1 MPDATSTDAAGWRPV
16 GELDPGLLGKGRS
29 LALSVAQWPARVAN
43 SYVAGPT
50 WIDRMYLEWDAAAGT
65 LVTPSFDRELAI
77 GLDLATLQMWFLEQR
92 RRVPHSFDP
101 EGRSPAQAEAW
112 ILVELL
118 HRGVATTQFSK
129 ALPYELPDLMS
140 GDAEEYSPQSCA
152 AELRELA
159 AWYHNASI
167 SLRAAAKRIG
177 VAAPHIACNP
187 QDLTLMCQV
196 KVGAGQPKNQ
206 KVEVGFS
213 PGRHATDDPYFYVKA
228 ASGNPGAPSMLRA
241 ATIIA
246 AGAPQTRLAGF
257 LQDAI
262 SALGQ
267 SQC

>member
-1 MPDATSTDAAGWRPV
+1 MPDRTIADAAGWRPV
-16 GELDPGLLGKGRS
+16 GELEPGLLRKGRS

-50 WIDRMYLEWDAAAGT
+50 WVDRMCLQWDAAAGT
-65 LVTPSFDRELAI
+65 LVTPSFGRDLAI
-77 GLDLATLQMWFLEQR
+77 GLDLTTLQMWFLEQR
-92 RRVPHSFDP
+92 QRVPHSFDP

-118 HRGVATTQFSK
+118 HRGAETTRFSK
-129 ALPYELPDLMS
+129 ALPYELPDLIS

-152 AELRELA
+152 AELRELT

-167 SLRAAAKRIG
+167 SLRAAAKQIG
-177 VAAPHIACNP
+177 VTAPHITCNP
-187 QDLTLMCQV
+187 QNLTLTCRTE
-196 KVGAGQPKNQ
+196 VGRAQSRRHT
-206 KVEVGFS
+206 VELGFS
-213 PGRHATDDPYFYVKA
+213 PGQDATDDPYFYVKPA
-228 ASGNPGAPSMLRA
+228 DGNSGAPSMLRA
-241 ATIIA
+241 TTISA

-267 SQC
+267 SRC

>member
-1 MPDATSTDAAGWRPV
+1 MPDASSTDAAGWRPV

-43 SYVAGPT
+43 SYVTGKT
-50 WIDRMYLEWDAAAGT
+50 WVDRMCLLWDAAAGT

-118 HRGVATTQFSK
+118 HRGVETARFSK
-129 ALPYELPDLMS
+129 ALPYELPDLLS

-152 AELRELA
+152 AALRELT

-167 SLRAAAKRIG
+167 SLRAAAKQIG
-177 VAAPHIACNP
+177 VAAPPIACNP
-187 QDLTLMCQV
+187 QNLTLTCRV
-196 KVGAGQPKNQ
+196 EVGGEQPTSQ
-206 KVEVGFS
+206 KVELGFS
-213 PGRHATDDPYFYVKA
+213 PGEHASDSPYFYIKA
-228 ASGNPGAPSMLRA
+228 ADGNPGAPSRLRA

-257 LQDAI
+257 FQDAV
-262 SALGQ
+262 SALRQ
-267 SQC
+267 SPC